1 MNTAL
6 YQTLHRRARKLFYS
20 RKDIAMLVSG
30 SLDADAVRRNER
42 AWGLDVARRD
52 LNKRLVVYDAPI
64 AVQQMSLRG
73 LLPGGLV
80 TVLVSGISEAF
91 TEVAQQ
97 YGPQNSRNKQLTYG
111 TPAS

>member
-42 AWGLDVARRD
+42 AWGLDVARRAAAWWTGDRSGVGHYRGIYRSGPAIWAAEFTQQATD
-52 LNKRLVVYDAPI
+52 LWWVRL
-64 AVQQMSLRG
+64 R
-73 LLPGGLV
+73 
-80 TVLVSGISEAF
+80 F
-91 TEVAQQ
+91 
-97 YGPQNSRNKQLTYG
+97 
-111 TPAS
+111 